1 MIAHTKYF
9 CRLAAL
15 DISLVPKRSHSELVR
30 RRSRRTLSS
39 SIPCLVSP
47 ANYLRCFYTLR
58 SVFEKRGAELEARKA
73 LYSSAIA
80 KFEEVE
86 KQARNLPNT
95 LVWFSL
101 VY

>member
-1 MIAHTKYF
+1 MIAHKKYF
-9 CRLAAL
+9 ADLRLF
-15 DISLVPKRSHSELVR
+15 DISLFPKRSHSELVR

-86 KQARNLPNT
+86 KQARNLSKYF
-95 LVWFSL
+95 LGFG
-101 VY
+101 